1 MDYNYD
7 FNLPKKKKTFLT
19 LSQKE
24 NIHTSE
30 TLSNILLKVHQFRF
44 ENLPMFCSCKNNTL
58 KILSS

>member
-7 FNLPKKKKTFLT
+7 FNLSKKKKTV
-19 LSQKE
+19 LSLLQKE

-44 ENLPMFCSCKNNTL
+44 ENLPMFVFM
-58 KILSS
+58 